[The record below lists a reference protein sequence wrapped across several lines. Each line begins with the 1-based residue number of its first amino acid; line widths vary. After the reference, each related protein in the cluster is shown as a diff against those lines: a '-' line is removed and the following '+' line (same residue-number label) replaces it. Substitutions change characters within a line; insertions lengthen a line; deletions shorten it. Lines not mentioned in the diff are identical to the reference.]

1 MPDVLDDTIQTLVTA
16 RERGVSRH
24 EAIELVHE
32 VYAAPWSNDPYTCA
46 RDLIE
51 RVFSRPRSNVPSVA
65 RTEQVRP

>member
-1 MPDVLDDTIQTLVTA
+1 MPDIIDSTIESLVTA
-16 RERGVSRH
+16 RERGVPRR
-24 EAIELVHE
+24 EAIELVRD

-65 RTEQVRP
+65 RTELVRP